1 MTSKGIV
8 IGIEAGLG
16 AHEFRRV
23 LVSSGLAVRRPADDL
38 ERLERMLRASDLLV
52 TARTYTPERELV
64 GVARTLTDFAYC
76 AYLADLA
83 VDRRLHG
90 HGIGRGLIE
99 ATREAIGP
107 ASLLLTAAP
116 DAVSFYE
123 HIAMPRVTDA
133 FRYAPRG

>member
-1 MTSKGIV
+1 MAPGGIV
-8 IGIEAGLG
+8 YGIEANLS
-16 AHEFRRV
+16 AEEFRRV
-23 LVSSGLAVRRPADDL
+23 LIASGLAVRRPADDL
-38 ERLERMLRASDLLV
+38 KRLDRMLRAADLV
-52 TARTYTPERELV
+52 ITARTYTPERQLV
-64 GVARTLTDFAYC
+64 GIARTLTDFAYC

-83 VDRRLHG
+83 VDRGMHG

-99 ATREAIGP
+99 ETRTAIGP